1 MKNTLKRLLAVL
13 LILTLTTLIGC
24 GGVNNLSSLDS
35 VTSAGSDLNIYSS
48 ITSNNSSV
56 GSTLGTDPSSG
67 TVGGSSLQNITPSN
81 GGAVTSDAS
90 SQSQVVKPAP
100 KPSFDLQGIWLS
112 CFEMPFMWDKKTV
125 AEQKIDALMQKI
137 SANGYN
143 AVFCHVRPYA
153 DALYPSNYFPFSK
166 YASGTAGADPGY
178 DPLKVMLTAAKKYN
192 LQFHAWINPYRVTKA
207 GEGEEAIA
215 DSSIAKI
222 WLNDGSGR
230 AVNTAAG
237 VYLNPASA
245 DVKKLVLNGVKE
257 VLNNYKV
264 DGIHFDDYFYP
275 TTDQSFDAK
284 AYTQYKQSAAH
295 PLSLADW
302 RRANVSALVASV
314 YSVCKSKG
322 VAFGISPAG
331 DISLNKT
338 DRNYTTLYADIPLW
352 MSTPGYVDYLIPQ
365 IYFGYNY
372 PKEKARYSTLLNT
385 WVTLKRHSGIK
396 LYVGLGAYKMDE
408 PCEDSAEWQGD
419 DTLLARQVTDAY
431 NKGMS
436 GAVAFS
442 CSAVFSE
449 KQHNI
454 NQMNNMYTAIKNIR
468 SK

>member
-1 MKNTLKRLLAVL
+1 M
-13 LILTLTTLIGC
+13 
-24 GGVNNLSSLDS
+24 
-35 VTSAGSDLNIYSS
+35 
-48 ITSNNSSV
+48 
-56 GSTLGTDPSSG
+56 
-67 TVGGSSLQNITPSN
+67 
-81 GGAVTSDAS
+81 
-90 SQSQVVKPAP
+90 
-100 KPSFDLQGIWLS
+100 
-112 CFEMPFMWDKKTV
+112 
-125 AEQKIDALMQKI
+125 
-137 SANGYN
+137 
-143 AVFCHVRPYA
+143 
-153 DALYPSNYFPFSK
+153 
-166 YASGTAGADPGY
+166 
-178 DPLKVMLTAAKKYN
+178 
-192 LQFHAWINPYRVTKA
+192 
-207 GEGEEAIA
+207 
-215 DSSIAKI
+215 
-222 WLNDGSGR
+222 
-230 AVNTAAG
+230 
-237 VYLNPASA
+237 
-245 DVKKLVLNGVKE
+245 
-257 VLNNYKV
+257 
-264 DGIHFDDYFYP
+264 
-275 TTDQSFDAK
+275 
-284 AYTQYKQSAAH
+284 
-295 PLSLADW
+295 
-302 RRANVSALVASV
+302 VASV